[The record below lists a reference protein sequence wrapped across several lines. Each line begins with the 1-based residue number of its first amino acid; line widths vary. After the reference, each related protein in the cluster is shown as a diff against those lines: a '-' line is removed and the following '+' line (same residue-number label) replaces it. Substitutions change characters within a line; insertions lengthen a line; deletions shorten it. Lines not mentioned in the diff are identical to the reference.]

1 MEQGA
6 GTDLGRAAME
16 VVLLRRSVRKYLP
29 DPVPDEVL
37 RTILEAGRQA
47 PSGEDAQPW
56 RFIVVRDRATIAEL
70 GRISGRG
77 SGRRFT
83 GEYFTKEMDK
93 RFAGL
98 QDPEK
103 RRAVF
108 QKLTSGAVSAFVA
121 EAPVVI
127 VVCGRKDV
135 WDLPYDCSAAI
146 ENMLLVTAGLGLGA
160 CWVIA
165 PCIDIRD
172 ELKLKELLGVP
183 EGYKVISIIPLGYT
197 DRIPKPRPRIAL
209 EELCFSERF
218 GVPLFAGEDT
228 VAPAAPQPEET
239 GSPAPQ
245 PEGFME
251 AVVHDLEAAFWDERG
266 MGARYRT
273 TLVGVDYMRRRYPA
287 LGSAKS
293 DAEALDMA
301 GKALREEGVAGEV
314 SWSREDESLTKI
326 AVRRC
331 VFHRPHAALSAS
343 GRRVYSCP
351 CANVLMGAV
360 DRVLGTTSELARVE
374 VAPSGC
380 EMLVVRY
387 GAAGQGVVS

>member
-1 MEQGA
+1 MEEGLK
-6 GTDLGRAAME
+6 TDLGRAAME

-93 RFAGL
+93 RFAEL

-127 VVCGRKDV
+127 VVCGHKEV

-183 EGYKVISIIPLGYT
+183 EGYKIISIIPLGYA

-209 EELCFSERF
+209 EELCFAERF
-218 GVPLFAGEDT
+218 GVPLFGGQA
-228 VAPAAPQPEET
+228 T
-239 GSPAPQ
+239 GTSPASQ
-245 PEGFME
+245 PVGAGTSAPLLEGFLE

-273 TLVGVDYMRRRYPA
+273 TLVGVDYMRQRYPA
-287 LGSAKS
+287 LDSAGS
-293 DAEALDMA
+293 DAEALDLA
-301 GKALREEGVAGEV
+301 GRALREEGVVQEV
-314 SWSREDESLTKI
+314 SWSRDEDGL
-326 AVRRC
+326 VRISVRGC
-331 VFHRPHAALSAS
+331 SFHRPHLALSAS

-374 VAPSGC
+374 ANPSGC
-380 EMLVVRY
+380 QMLVVKY
-387 GAAGQGVVS
+387 GAKAQGVVG

>member
-1 MEQGA
+1 MQDGLK
-6 GTDLGRAAME
+6 TDLGRAAME

-29 DPVPDEVL
+29 DPVPDDVL

-56 RFIVVRDRATIAEL
+56 RFIVVRDRAMIAEL

-83 GEYFTKEMDK
+83 GEYFTKEMEK

-108 QKLTSGAVSAFVA
+108 QKLSSGAVSAFVA

-127 VVCGRKDV
+127 VVCGRKEV

-183 EGYKVISIIPLGYT
+183 EGYKIISAIPLGYT

-209 EELCFSERF
+209 EELCFAERF
-218 GVPLFAGEDT
+218 GVALFGGQASGT
-228 VAPAAPQPEET
+228 
-239 GSPAPQ
+239 SPASRPTGGGASA
-245 PEGFME
+245 PRLEGFLE

-273 TLVGVDYMRRRYPA
+273 TLVGVDYVRQRYPA
-287 LGSAKS
+287 LDSAGS
-293 DAEALDMA
+293 DAEALDLA
-301 GKALREEGVAGEV
+301 RRALREEGVVEEV
-314 SWSREDESLTKI
+314 SWSHEENSL
-326 AVRRC
+326 VRVSVRGC
-331 VFHRPHAALSAS
+331 SFHRPHFALGAS

-374 VAPSGC
+374 VSPWGC
-380 EMLVVRY
+380 EMLVVKY
-387 GAAGQGVVS
+387 GAGGQGVVG